1 MFVEDLI
8 GDWEDNAMSILLTS
22 GEWYKEKAGCKGCEA
37 WHNLVAREDFL
48 KEGYLTEP
56 EG

>member
-8 GDWEDNAMSILLTS
+8 GGWEDNAMSILLTS

-37 WHNLVAREDFL
+37 
-48 KEGYLTEP
+48 
-56 EG
+56 